1 MAYDIFISYR
11 RKGAGAGVAGELQA
25 KLENRGYKVFLDVDN
40 IGSGDFP
47 EQIDQAIKSCNDF
60 LLILS
65 PGMLDRCVEE
75 EDWVRHEIVLAEQ
88 YGKNIVGVSLPGFLM
103 PEASELP
110 EPLRNLPEKQ
120 VFLWS
125 HEYRN
130 ASIDKIEVNLIS
142 SRRKKKRNRR
152 NLTWIL
158 GLVVVAVVGIV
169 LLMDKKKEEEVP
181 ADPQVEEDRTE
192 MLRVKAINDTYSLYI
207 HKGDSL
213 LQTVSEPTEKEEFVT
228 FMDGVKEYETAL
240 RLQRENPEIILLDR
254 SLERKYDSLMK
265 LRSSWVKKELD
276 VATKFLN
283 VDQFD
288 FARYRFE
295 NAEALAIESDQQA
308 LEKVRKRFPKNK
320 K

>member
-47 EQIDQAIKSCNDF
+47 EQIDQAIKNCNDF

-88 YGKNIVGVSLPGFLM
+88 YGKNIVGVSLPGFVM
-103 PEASELP
+103 PEALELP

-142 SRRKKKRNRR
+142 SRRKKKRVRR
-152 NLTWIL
+152 NAAWIA
-158 GLVVVAVVGIV
+158 GLVAVAVVGIV
-169 LLMDKKKEEEVP
+169 LLAGRNKEVLP
-181 ADPQVEEDRTE
+181 PPSTDSQEDAHRAQ
-192 MLRVKAINDTYSLYI
+192 MLLMGKAFNDTFAL
-207 HKGDSL
+207 HVNKGDSL
-213 LQTVSEPTEKEEFVT
+213 LNLSPNPV
-228 FMDGVKEYETAL
+228 ETADYINFMNGV
-240 RLQRENPEIILLDR
+240 REYGSALQVQKSHPDFVSGIKGLNV
-254 SLERKYDSLMK
+254 KYDSLMG
-265 LRSSWVKKELD
+265 LRAEWLKRELQAVD
-276 VATKFLN
+276 VFVGVGN
-283 VDQFD
+283 HDM
-288 FARYRFE
+288 ARQRFE
-295 NAEALAIESDQQA
+295 NAKALATENDQKV
-308 LEKVRKRFPKNK
+308 LEKTGK
-320 K
+320 KIR